1 MPNPNRGLYK
11 VFVIDPRGTGKVLL
25 DGKTV
30 IATSETEAQMKAGV
44 GQVLSDAGLEFEQAD
59 VYAELIA
66 AFVRPRKET
75 QKVVI
80 AKESEAD

>member
-1 MPNPNRGLYK
+1 
-11 VFVIDPRGTGKVLL
+11 
-25 DGKTV
+25 
-30 IATSETEAQMKAGV
+30 MKAGV